1 MAIAPLLIITF
12 ALAEPTCEVTV
23 QDFFQTIV
31 RALPNLLLGAGVTL
45 VLTAVAI
52 VLGMT
57 LGTFIGIARLS
68 PIPAIRWI
76 TRAYVDFFRGT
87 PLLVQIFWIYFGFPA
102 LSNSLG
108 IKFTMNQWTAA
119 ILALTLNSAAYLAE
133 IIRAGIQSIEIGQRE
148 ASESLGLGANQT
160 MRYVIFPQAFRRM
173 IPPIGNEFITLLKDT
188 SLVAVI
194 GLEETFRRG
203 QLIVAQTYQAF
214 EVYTAVALIYL
225 LLTSLSSQFFTFLEK
240 RMDPVERARRK
251 AVSPPLRAQAE

>member
-1 MAIAPLLIITF
+1 ML
-12 ALAEPTCEVTV
+12 
-23 QDFFQTIV
+23 DFLQTIV
-31 RALPNLLLGAGVTL
+31 QSLPNLLLGAGVTL
-45 VLTAVAI
+45 GLTAASVI
-52 VLGMT
+52 LGMI
-57 LGTFIGIARLS
+57 LGTLVGIARLS
-68 PIPAIRWI
+68 PIPAVRWL

-108 IKFTMNQWTAA
+108 LRLSMNQWTAA

-133 IIRAGIQSIEIGQRE
+133 IIRGGIQSIEKGQRE
-148 ASESLGLGANQT
+148 ASESLGLGSMET
-160 MRYVIFPQAFRRM
+160 MRYIIFPQAFRRM

-203 QLIVAQTYQAF
+203 QLIVAQSYQAF

-225 LLTSLSSQFFTFLEK
+225 ILTSLSSQFFTLLEK
-240 RMDPVERARRK
+240 RMDPLNQAARRK
-251 AVSPPLRAQAE
+251 TSATLGTQPE

>member
-1 MAIAPLLIITF
+1 M
-12 ALAEPTCEVTV
+12 
-23 QDFFQTIV
+23 DFLQTILK
-31 RALPNLLLGAGVTL
+31 ALPNLLLGAGVTL
-45 VLTAVAI
+45 GLTAFSVI
-52 VLGMT
+52 LGMA
-57 LGTFIGIARLS
+57 LGTVIGIVRLS
-68 PIPAIRWI
+68 PIPALRWL

-102 LSNSLG
+102 LSNSIGL
-108 IKFTMNQWTAA
+108 KLTMNQWTAA

-148 ASESLGLGANQT
+148 ASESLGLGSMQT

-214 EVYTAVALIYL
+214 EIYTAVALIYL
-225 LLTSLSSQFFTFLEK
+225 LLTSLSSQLFTLLEN
-240 RMDPVERARRK
+240 RMNPVEQAKRSQKQAT
-251 AVSPPLRAQAE
+251 PNTPLGTS

>member
-1 MAIAPLLIITF
+1 LNF
-12 ALAEPTCEVTV
+12 F
-23 QDFFQTIV
+23 QSDFFQTILA
-31 RALPNLLLGAGVTL
+31 ALPNLLLGAGVTL
-45 VLTAVAI
+45 GLTAASVI
-52 VLGMT
+52 LGML
-57 LGTFIGIARLS
+57 LGTLIGIARLS
-68 PIPAIRWI
+68 PIPIVRWI

-108 IKFTMNQWTAA
+108 VRLTLNQWTAA

-148 ASESLGLGANQT
+148 ASESLGLGAVQT

-214 EVYTAVALIYL
+214 EIYTAVALVYL
-225 LLTSLSSQFFTFLEK
+225 LLTSFSSQVFTLLEK
-240 RMDPVERARRK
+240 QLDPVEQARRK
-251 AVSPPLRAQAE
+251 SPPTPLQPQTE